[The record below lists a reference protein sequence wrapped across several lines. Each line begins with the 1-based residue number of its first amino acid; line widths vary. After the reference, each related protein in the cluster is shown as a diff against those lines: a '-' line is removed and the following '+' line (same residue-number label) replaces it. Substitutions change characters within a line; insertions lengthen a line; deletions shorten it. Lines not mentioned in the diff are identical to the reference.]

1 MKAKPRHYREQAERS
16 RRVANQ
22 VLDRAV
28 KLHLLQVAEEYDKLA
43 EEADAVAQR
52 PGQGR
57 VRRREHPEPE
67 DLLDS
72 PRGPRRGSSL
82 GPGELVVRGDEA
94 VAEARDVIARYLE
107 RMIAVR
113 SQ

>member
-43 EEADAVAQR
+43 EEAEKR
-52 PGQGR
+52 K
-57 VRRREHPEPE
+57 
-67 DLLDS
+67 
-72 PRGPRRGSSL
+72 
-82 GPGELVVRGDEA
+82 
-94 VAEARDVIARYLE
+94 
-107 RMIAVR
+107 
-113 SQ
+113 